1 MKRIKALYIFWFAV
15 ATLFCTLFAGENMMS
30 EDKTDEQENS
40 LVFFMSGEA
49 ETRITVEAGREFIIK
64 IRANPSTGYG
74 WSFQQPPDE
83 ALLKFKG
90 LEPEEPDEE
99 ADDRQEP
106 RLGAPEYEI
115 WKFQS
120 LQAGEAAVKL
130 KYHRPWEKNE
140 PPLKTHLI
148 YITIR

>member
-1 MKRIKALYIFWFAV
+1 M
-15 ATLFCTLFAGENMMS
+15 T
-30 EDKTDEQENS
+30 
-40 LVFFMSGEA
+40 FFMSEEA
-49 ETRITVEAGREFIIK
+49 ETHITVEAGREFIIK

-90 LEPEEPDEE
+90 REPEDPDEE
-99 ADDRQEP
+99 ADDQPEP

-130 KYHRPWEKNE
+130 QYHRPWEKDV
-140 PPLKTHLI
+140 PPIKTHVI
-148 YITIR
+148 YITIQ